1 MKQSNTE
8 KAVYAKLS
16 TQKVELG
23 QHEVELSNDL
33 SVMLNVI
40 SGQLGIDE
48 RVIDVTQ
55 EILFSLE
62 KNIPKGKERFKTNNS
77 VIKGSKGK
85 IEIVE
90 EELKRGSKIAAELG
104 VKPSAVNNFNKVS
117 SELDKLKKSLRMIE
131 ENLNTRL
138 GRILS

>member
-1 MKQSNTE
+1 
-8 KAVYAKLS
+8 
-16 TQKVELG
+16 
-23 QHEVELSNDL
+23 
-33 SVMLNVI
+33 MLNVI

-90 EELKRGSKIAAELG
+90 EELKRVSKIAAELG

>member
-90 EELKRGSKIAAELG
+90 EELKRVSKIAAELG